1 MNKKLIPLL
10 LVFVALFQ
18 GCRGPEGPQGPI
30 GESLIGETIDLVG
43 VNFTAD
49 NDFEYSMTW
58 DQADLEV
65 YDSDAVLIYSNWNTV
80 TSGNQQLDAYRLL
93 PQTEYLTNGMLTY
106 NYDRT
111 TNDFRIFLDG
121 TVNLSTLTTDYT
133 RNQEFRIIIVPSKFA
148 ARTNGALDYN
158 DYNAVV
164 KALNID
170 ESKIRKVSV
179 K

>member
-18 GCRGPEGPQGPI
+18 GCRGPEGPQGPA
-30 GESLIGETIDLVG
+30 GNELIGKTIDLVG

-49 NDFEYSMTW
+49 NKYQYSMTW
-58 DQADLEV
+58 DDADLEV
-65 YDSDAVLIYSNWNTV
+65 FDSDAVLIYSNWETV
-80 TSGNQQLDAYRLL
+80 NSNNQDVDAYRLL
-93 PQTEYLTNGMLTY
+93 PLTVYLPNGILSY
-106 NYDRT
+106 NFDRT
-111 TNDFRIFLDG
+111 VNDFRIFLDG
-121 TVNLSTLTTDYT
+121 TANRGTLEPVYT
-133 RNQEFRIIIVPSKFA
+133 RNQEFRIIVIPSGFA
-148 ARTNGALDYN
+148 ARTSGALDYN

-164 KALNID
+164 KAFNID